1 MNVSQVEGEDLLYIS
16 AFPKKLY
23 NIVNNPNNQGIISWN
38 KTGDQFI
45 IHNPTEFSE
54 KILSG
59 SDFVSSNYASFVRQ
73 LNIYDFHK
81 VKNRI
86 KDQSNTFCHKFFLKD
101 RPSLLRHIKRKV
113 VSNSNS
119 EDVMNQFNYTS
130 IPDRDNEQPI
140 NQHSIQNTNLIGNK
154 QLISGESTCAPNC
167 KQVKENKFNK
177 HILSA
182 LYSNFLKSVSSTN
195 YF

>member
-1 MNVSQVEGEDLLYIS
+1 MNVNQIEGEDLLYIS

-23 NIVNNPNNQGIISWN
+23 SIVNNPNNQGIISWN
-38 KTGDQFI
+38 KAGDQFI
-45 IHNPTEFSE
+45 IHNPSEFSE

-86 KDQSNTFCHKFFLKD
+86 KDQSNTFCNKFFLKD

-113 VSNSNS
+113 VSSTNPEDDISQMKYPAIPNRENDQQVPLLSNS
-119 EDVMNQFNYTS
+119 
-130 IPDRDNEQPI
+130 
-140 NQHSIQNTNLIGNK
+140 TNIIGNK
-154 QLISGESTCAPNC
+154 LLASGEATCPSNC
-167 KQVKENKFNK
+167 KNKDKKFNK

-182 LYSNFLKSVSSTN
+182 LYSNFLKSVSPS
-195 YF
+195 YL